1 MIVVRYQQ
9 LRIWADSNIGGKNM
23 ELTLLITFLMNY
35 MMIAVNQL
43 ESNVRM
49 SLFVIRDAV
58 NSFSATV
65 KPQNKRQTH
74 TSSTTMP
81 HQLSTVMHEER
92 DSIFINRVISNTRLP
107 SLPLSFSSLLFNITF
122 LASCLRPAGVRVKQT
137 LFGVSRTEWLVLAWK
152 PVFFPQ
158 ATKSLRNRWDAR
170 NYLFLWFYSR
180 LKDSKSATRITTTVF
195 YTLTV
200 SFFRVPMSDQRSN
213 VDVLIFQF
221 FFKPYFVFC
230 CFFLYWNL
238 SAHLEDIKL
247 TERQVKSKL
256 FCWGKKCAD

>member
-1 MIVVRYQQ
+1 
-9 LRIWADSNIGGKNM
+9 M

-58 NSFSATV
+58 NSFSVTV

-92 DSIFINRVISNTRLP
+92 DSIFINRVINNTRLP

-122 LASCLRPAGVRVKQT
+122 LASCLRPSGVRVKQT
-137 LFGVSRTEWLVLAWK
+137 LFGVSRTE
-152 PVFFPQ
+152 
-158 ATKSLRNRWDAR
+158 
-170 NYLFLWFYSR
+170 
-180 LKDSKSATRITTTVF
+180 
-195 YTLTV
+195 
-200 SFFRVPMSDQRSN
+200 
-213 VDVLIFQF
+213 
-221 FFKPYFVFC
+221 
-230 CFFLYWNL
+230 
-238 SAHLEDIKL
+238 
-247 TERQVKSKL
+247 
-256 FCWGKKCAD
+256 

>member
-1 MIVVRYQQ
+1 
-9 LRIWADSNIGGKNM
+9 
-23 ELTLLITFLMNY
+23 
-35 MMIAVNQL
+35 MIAVNQL

-58 NSFSATV
+58 NSFSVTV

-92 DSIFINRVISNTRLP
+92 DSIFINWVINKTRLP

-152 PVFFPQ
+152 PVSFPR

-170 NYLFLWFYSR
+170 NYQFLWFYSG
-180 LKDSKSATRITTTVF
+180 LKDSKGHNTDHNNRI
-195 YTLTV
+195 L
-200 SFFRVPMSDQRSN
+200 RSHR
-213 VDVLIFQF
+213 F
-221 FFKPYFVFC
+221 FFPCSYVRSKIKRRCTYICVFSLNCTLFFVV
-230 CFFLYWNL
+230 FFF
-238 SAHLEDIKL
+238 
-247 TERQVKSKL
+247 TETCQHIWKISS
-256 FCWGKKCAD
+256 